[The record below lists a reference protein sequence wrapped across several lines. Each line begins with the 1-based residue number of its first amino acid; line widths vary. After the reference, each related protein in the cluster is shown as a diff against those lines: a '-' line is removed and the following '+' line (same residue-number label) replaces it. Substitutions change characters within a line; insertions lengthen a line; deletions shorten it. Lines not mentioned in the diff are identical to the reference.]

1 MATLRDEQLR
11 ALRFLARHPGGCT
24 EATLLKQG
32 FTAVQLGYLARLQDT
47 GGSAISQTPK
57 TTSTTANVSSGT
69 VMVAPSEQVVP
80 AADGEGRNRDR
91 LFGEEQRQDSIPAE
105 GEYTTQA
112 R

>member
-1 MATLRDEQLR
+1 MGSDTVMVA
-11 ALRFLARHPGGCT
+11 HPG
-24 EATLLKQG
+24 ADRD
-32 FTAVQLGYLARLQDT
+32 FARLQDT

-57 TTSTTANVSSGT
+57 TTITTANVSSDT

-91 LFGEEQRQDSIPAE
+91 LCGEEQRQDSIPAE

>member
-1 MATLRDEQLR
+1 MLGPRRAGRSPIRRRAPLPARDFR
-11 ALRFLARHPGGCT
+11 
-24 EATLLKQG
+24 
-32 FTAVQLGYLARLQDT
+32 RLQDA
-47 GGSAISQTPK
+47 GGSASSQTPK
-57 TTSTTANVSSGT
+57 TTSTTANVSSDT